1 MLLKCMFGVLVIS
14 SHVAVS
20 QGSSGKGFDT
30 RVAVKPR
37 YFFLKFPGKSC
48 IIRLIMKERIILIH
62 VMKEPKIKRRHQN
75 MLFTSALTK
84 HRAIDGDWCISSML
98 ILLVTVF

>member
-20 QGSSGKGFDT
+20 QGASGKGFDT

-48 IIRLIMKERIILIH
+48 IIRLIMKE
-62 VMKEPKIKRRHQN
+62 
-75 MLFTSALTK
+75 
-84 HRAIDGDWCISSML
+84 
-98 ILLVTVF
+98 